1 MNGGV
6 VDFYRIVLMEGKK
19 IFVNNYSENLVAGQE
34 LIEVYFST
42 YDPVIKYYAKPR
54 MIRLFR

>member
-6 VDFYRIVLMEGKK
+6 VDFYRLILSEGKK
-19 IFVNNYSENLVAGQE
+19 IFINKYCEKSIDKQE

-42 YDPVIKYYAKPR
+42 YDPNIKYYGKPR